1 MIKLQN
7 VSFKYKESNKIL
19 DNISFEVHDGEIISI
34 VGKNGS
40 GKSTIG
46 KLIAGILKLKE
57 GNIFIDDLDIK
68 KHQKEIRD
76 KVGIVFQNPEN
87 QIIFNSIED
96 ELSFA
101 LKDLSKQEIDKR
113 INEALEK
120 VEMLDFKNKDLYNLS
135 LGQKQRIMIA
145 EILAKNPKYLIFDEP
160 TTMID
165 SIGKEKIYKIIKNL
179 KQQGYTIICITNLAD
194 EILLADRTLVLE
206 QGKIALEIKREEL
219 VEKAEELRK
228 YEIKL
233 PTILEILVELQKNDV
248 QVNAKEYTI
257 QELVNYFMPLGTE
270 NFGTIKKEGG

>member
-1 MIKLQN
+1 MIRLEN
-7 VSFKYKESNKIL
+7 ISFKYKESNKIL

-46 KLIAGILKLKE
+46 KLIAGILGLKE

-68 KHQKEIRD
+68 KHKKEIRD

-113 INEALEK
+113 INDALEK
-120 VEMLDFKNKDLYNLS
+120 VEMLDLKNKELYNLS

-165 SIGKEKIYKIIKNL
+165 SIGKEKIHKIIKNL

-219 VEKAEELRK
+219 IEKAEKLKK

-233 PTILEILVELQKNDV
+233 PTILEILVELQKNGI
-248 QVNAKEYTI
+248 QVNAKDYTI
-257 QELVNYFMPLGTE
+257 PELVNYLVTV
-270 NFGTIKKEGG
+270 KAGGLKWRM

>member
-1 MIKLQN
+1 MIRLEN

-46 KLIAGILKLKE
+46 KLIAGILRLKE
-57 GNIFIDDLDIK
+57 GNIFIDDLNMK
-68 KHQKEIRD
+68 KNEIRD

-101 LKDLSKQEIDKR
+101 LKGLSKQEVDKR
-113 INEALEK
+113 INDALEK

-219 VEKAEELRK
+219 VKKAEELRK

-233 PTILEILVELQKNDV
+233 PTILEILVELQKNGI
-248 QVNAKEYTI
+248 QVNAKDYTI
-257 QELVNYFMPLGTE
+257 PELVNYLV
-270 NFGTIKKEGG
+270 KAKAGGSK